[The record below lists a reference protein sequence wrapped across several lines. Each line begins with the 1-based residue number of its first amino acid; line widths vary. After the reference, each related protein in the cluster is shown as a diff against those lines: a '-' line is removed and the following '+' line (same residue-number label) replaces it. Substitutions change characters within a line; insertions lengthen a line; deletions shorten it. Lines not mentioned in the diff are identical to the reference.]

1 MYTVCLL
8 AHPQHAITSFAN
20 LPNQLFFFRDS
31 ASAIYQDSIEDS
43 VYVSSDEGRI
53 WTLAKDIPTG
63 VAARVI
69 EHPFDSSS
77 AFILT
82 RSTRHFRTENRGMTW
97 RAFEVPIPPAVV
109 AAPLSFHSDPQKY
122 GYILYQGTVCG
133 EAEHADICHDET
145 YVTKDTFSSP
155 LRPILGETSHC
166 QFAHGGYNFKPDVHS
181 DLVYCVA
188 FDTKS
193 SGGDHELS
201 SSRLFSS
208 TDFFDRDM
216 KVEELDIGKSARGVI
231 SLAILSKFAVVALKD
246 PSDINQEAVSLYVTR
261 DFKTWTEAHF
271 PDSTRLREGAFTI
284 VESRTASLAVDIV
297 HDHWL
302 EGIGTLLVS
311 DSNGTFFV
319 QSLANTN
326 RHNMGFVD
334 YEAISGVAGIGI
346 VNVVTN
352 AEYVEGRGE
361 PKQLKTLITFDD
373 GASWVPIRA
382 PLVRG
387 ASRCNPDDT
396 KSCSLHLH
404 PATIPQYTASLVP
417 GVLVA
422 VGSLGRFLLPYKDC
436 ETFLST
442 DGGVTWTMVRQGP
455 HKLSFTDSGSILVA
469 VPDEEGADG
478 VYYSTD
484 SGETWEAYDFDLK
497 LRPLQLSPSDSPASQ
512 KFIMLGQVARKD
524 QSIEIG
530 PHVVVSLDFSDAR
543 KSKCTKDNFENWYA
557 RTPGSECIMG
567 CKQRYKRRKPNTTC
581 YVGDR
586 LTEPVEY
593 SDWCPCTDTDY
604 ECDYNYVRMGD
615 QCAPIG
621 PESIPVGACRAP
633 WHTFMGSSGYRKV
646 PGNVC
651 TGGTKD
657 QKIAKPCEAFP
668 GQGDVIHQEF
678 RFPNHIAQHAYF
690 PQSTTIL
697 VRLMDQSMWQSSN
710 EGYTWNQLFPREH
723 FLAFYHHKYASQR
736 AYLIT
741 KTDRFYTTTDSGRT
755 WNPLSAPVPPNTFRA
770 QILRFHPDSDK
781 LIWTGNKDCDTPLSP
796 NCHAE
801 AHYSRDNGRMWT
813 FVENYVINCAW
824 MKDIRLV
831 GDPTAIVCESYQNKT
846 GSQRFFQADNPLALI
861 EGSQY
866 FTRKTKLFNQVVGF
880 AKFSEYWLVA
890 ELLPERGLLELQVS
904 FGGPFATARFP
915 TELDPNTHAYTVL
928 QSTTGSL
935 FIHVTTSEPPYPY
948 WGTIVKSNSNGT
960 FFGISLGNV
969 NRDDRG
975 FVDFEKI
982 YELDGIALANVVANP
997 DEAVFTGTKV
1007 LQSRI
1012 THNDGGTWKPL
1023 TPPSTDSDGNKYKCQ
1038 STSCTLHLHG
1048 YTARG
1053 RPEAT
1058 YSRWQIV
1065 GVLIAVGN
1073 VGESLASYDESN
1085 TFLSRD
1091 AGLTWEEVRKD
1102 PYMWELGDSGS
1113 ILIMARDGTAT
1124 DHVLFSTNEGLH
1136 WREYRF
1142 TSKKMHVRSIVTI
1155 PFGTSRRF
1163 ILIGNFPSSY
1173 ESTVIHLDFTG
1184 LTSKQCV
1191 IDVNDP
1197 GHDDF
1202 ELWSPTDGQQDQC
1215 LFGRQT
1221 YYHRR
1226 GRHTNCVVGAQVLH
1240 PPSIQKNCAC
1250 TKTDFE
1256 CEFNYYKNE
1265 ADECVLIPGATP
1277 LPDDLCDKGQGD
1289 WYERTAYRRISYSTC
1304 EDGERLDRGT
1314 RHKCPINGPV
1324 QQKGSVLWFLAAVWI
1339 SIVMLLV
1346 AYWCY
1351 SSCLAH
1357 RRIQL
1362 PEDDSAPDH
1371 RASKIMV
1378 TMMSIPLFLLN
1389 MVGATWAWTVY
1400 RFKTVFHKRSG
1411 RIELSMDHEN
1421 SDGN

>member
-1 MYTVCLL
+1 MRRHLCAAFLLFISLPFQLL
-8 AHPQHAITSFAN
+8 A
-20 LPNQLFFFRDS
+20 
-31 ASAIYQDSIEDS
+31 

-63 VAARVI
+63 VAALVI
-69 EHPFDSSS
+69 GHPFDSSY

-82 RSTRHFRTENRGMTW
+82 RSTRHFRTENRGKTW

-122 GYILYQGTVCG
+122 GYILYQGTVCSKAG
-133 EAEHADICHDET
+133 HADVCHDET
-145 YVTKDTFSSP
+145 YVTKDAFSSP
-155 LRPILGETSHC
+155 PHPILRETSRC
-166 QFAHGGYNFKPDVHS
+166 QFAHGGYYFKPDAHA

-193 SGGDHELS
+193 SGGKHELS
-201 SSRLFSS
+201 SSHLFSS
-208 TDFFDRDM
+208 TDFFDQDM
-216 KVEELDIGKSARGVI
+216 KVEELGIGKSARGIV
-231 SLAILSKFAVVALKD
+231 SLAILSQFAVVALKD
-246 PSDINQEAVSLYVTR
+246 PFDTNREAVSLYVTR
-261 DFKTWTEAHF
+261 DFRTWIEAHF

-284 VESRTASLAVDIV
+284 VESRTASLAVDVV

-319 QSLANTN
+319 HSLANTN
-326 RHNMGFVD
+326 RRDMGFVD
-334 YEAISGVAGIGI
+334 YEPVYGVAGFGI
-346 VNVVTN
+346 VDVVAN

-373 GASWVPIRA
+373 GASWAPIRA

-387 ASRCNPDDT
+387 ALQCNSDDT
-396 KSCSLHLH
+396 ESCSLHLY
-404 PATIPQYTASLVP
+404 PATTPQYTASLVP

-442 DGGVTWTMVRQGP
+442 DGGVTWAMVRQGP
-455 HKLSFTDSGSILVA
+455 HKLSFADSGSILLA
-469 VPDEEGADG
+469 VPDEEGVDV
-478 VYYSTD
+478 VYYSMD
-484 SGETWEAYDFDLK
+484 SGKTWEAYDFGLK
-497 LRPLQLSPSDSPASQ
+497 LWPLQLGPSNSPASQ

-530 PHVVVSLDFSDAR
+530 PHVV
-543 KSKCTKDNFENWYA
+543 KCTEDDFESWYA
-557 RTPGSECIMG
+557 RTPGSDCIMG
-567 CKQRYKRRKPNTTC
+567 CKQRDKRRKPNSTC
-581 YVGDR
+581 SVGER

-593 SDWCPCTDTDY
+593 FDWCPCTDTDY
-604 ECDYNYVRMGD
+604 ECDYNYVRIGD
-615 QCAPIG
+615 QCVFVG
-621 PESIPVGACRAP
+621 PENIPAGACRTP

-651 TGGTKD
+651 TYGTKD
-657 QKIAKPCEAFP
+657 QKIPKPCEAFP
-668 GQGDVIHQEF
+668 EEGDVLHQKF
-678 RFPNHIAQHAYF
+678 RFPNYIVQHAYF

-697 VRLMDQSMWQSSN
+697 VRLTDQSIWQSSN

-723 FLAFYHHKYASQR
+723 FLAFYHHKYASAR

-741 KTDRFYTTTDSGRT
+741 KTNRFYTTTDSVRT
-755 WNPLSAPVPPNTFRA
+755 WNPLSAPVPPNTLRA
-770 QILRFHPDSDK
+770 QVLRFHPDSDK
-781 LIWTGNKDCDTPLSP
+781 LIWTGNKDCDTPLSS

-801 AHYSRDNGRMWT
+801 AQYSRDNGRRWT
-813 FVENYVINCAW
+813 FVESYVVNCAW
-824 MKDIRLV
+824 VKDIRLD

-846 GSQRFFQADNPLALI
+846 GSQRFFRNNNPLALV
-861 EGSQY
+861 EGSRY
-866 FTRKTKLFNQVVGF
+866 FTQKTKLFDQVVGF
-880 AKFSEYWLVA
+880 ATFSEYWLVA
-890 ELLPERGLLELQVS
+890 ELLPERGSLELQVS
-904 FGGPFATARFP
+904 LGGPFHGGQST
-915 TELDPNTHAYTVL
+915 AYTVL
-928 QSTTGSL
+928 ESTTGSL
-935 FIHVTTSEPPYPY
+935 FIHMTTSEPPDPY
-948 WGTIVKSNSNGT
+948 WGTIIKSNWNGT
-960 FFGISLGNV
+960 FFAISLRNA

-982 YELDGIALANVVANP
+982 YELDGITLANVVANP
-997 DEAVFTGTKV
+997 DEAVLTGTKV
-1007 LQSRI
+1007 IQSRI
-1012 THNDGGTWKPL
+1012 THDDGGTWKPL
-1023 TPPSTDSDGNKYKCQ
+1023 TPPSMDSDGNKYKCE

-1053 RPEAT
+1053 RPEAA

-1073 VGESLASYDESN
+1073 VGESLASYDQSN

-1102 PYMWELGDSGS
+1102 PYMWEFGDSGS
-1113 ILIMARDGTAT
+1113 ILDLVVARDGTPT

-1136 WREYRF
+1136 WREYQF

-1155 PFGTSRRF
+1155 PSATTRRF

-1191 IDVNDP
+1191 INVNDP

-1202 ELWSPTDGQQDQC
+1202 ELWSPTDGQRDQC

-1221 YYHRR
+1221 SYHRR
-1226 GRHTNCVVGAQVLH
+1226 VRETNCIVGSQILRS
-1240 PPSIQKNCAC
+1240 PNIQKNCAC
-1250 TKTDFE
+1250 TKTDFQ
-1256 CEFNYYKNE
+1256 CEFNYCKNE
-1265 ADECVLIPGATP
+1265 ADECVLIPEATP
-1277 LPDDLCDKGQGD
+1277 LPNDSCDKGQDD

-1304 EDGERLDRGT
+1304 EGGERLDRGA
-1314 RHKCPINGPV
+1314 RHRCPTSGPV
-1324 QQKGSVLWFLAAVWI
+1324 QQKGSVLWFLAAIWI
-1339 SIVMLLV
+1339 FILMFLV

-1351 SSCLAH
+1351 SSCSAR

-1378 TMMSIPLFLLN
+1378 TVMSIPLFLLN
-1389 MVGATWAWTVY
+1389 MVGATWAWTAY
-1400 RFKTVFHKRSG
+1400 RLKTVFHKRNG
-1411 RIELSMDHEN
+1411 QIELSMDHED